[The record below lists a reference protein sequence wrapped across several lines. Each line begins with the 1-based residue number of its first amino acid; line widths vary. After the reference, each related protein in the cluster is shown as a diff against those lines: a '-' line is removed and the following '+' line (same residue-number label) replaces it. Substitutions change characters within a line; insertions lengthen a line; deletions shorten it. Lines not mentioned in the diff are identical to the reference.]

1 MPYPRPTHLRGTTL
15 CSPSTPTATLLIH
28 APRTPPYP
36 QDNFVFSKQRDSYL
50 MQSVTALVSN
60 DKDTRAT
67 LALGDAYQVG
77 ACGLLLSNH

>member
-1 MPYPRPTHLRGTTL
+1 M
-15 CSPSTPTATLLIH
+15 
-28 APRTPPYP
+28 
-36 QDNFVFSKQRDSYL
+36 FSKQRDSYL